1 MLAGLEFP
9 AAFAVIIQQFILDMA
24 AFADGSA
31 VVFNTC
37 DTSGAEPFDVADIG
51 HSNSGLDTMFNDLE
65 SDRPG

>member
-9 AAFAVIIQQFILDMA
+9 AAFAVIIQQLVFNMA

-31 VVFNTC
+31 VVF
-37 DTSGAEPFDVADIG
+37 DTRDAAGAEPFDVANIG
-51 HSNSGLDTMFNDLE
+51 HPNCGLDTMFNDLE